1 MVTVVSLDIVA
12 TTESFVFSDWFH
24 QIIWSVLLIN
34 VFGPSGTNG
43 AISPTGFIGLRGSIG
58 PTGFIG
64 SIGSNGPRD
73 SIRPNYS
80 IGTNGS
86 TKIVFLLEPVAPK
99 FTVAPWG

>member
-1 MVTVVSLDIVA
+1 MA

-24 QIIWSVLLIN
+24 QTIRFVLLIN

-43 AISPTGFIGLRGSIG
+43 AINPTGFIGLRGSIG

-73 SIRPNYS
+73 SIGPNHS
-80 IGTNGS
+80 IGTNGSTRLSAS